1 MGRILI
7 LYGIPHRKI
16 VFPCNCE
23 HGFRQQ
29 ESRQKKGKSF
39 LSLHANPLY
48 LFHKQISKVYIYIIN
63 QRAPFG

>member
-16 VFPCNCE
+16 VSPCSCE
-23 HGFRQQ
+23 NGFRQQ
-29 ESRQKKGKSF
+29 KSRQKKGKSF
-39 LSLHANPLY
+39 LFLHANPLY

-63 QRAPFG
+63 QRPPFG